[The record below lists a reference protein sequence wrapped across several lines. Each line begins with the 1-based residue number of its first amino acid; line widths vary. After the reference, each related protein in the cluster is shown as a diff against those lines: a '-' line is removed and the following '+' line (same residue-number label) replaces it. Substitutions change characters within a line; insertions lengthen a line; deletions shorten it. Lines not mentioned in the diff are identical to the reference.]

1 MYTIIYKK
9 THTTTKYQYST
20 RLLPRLLLYYIIHD
34 HMYLPVTFFDR
45 HSVRFL

>member
-9 THTTTKYQYST
+9 KHTTTKYQYST
-20 RLLPRLLLYYIIHD
+20 RLLPRLLLYYIHD